1 MEAMTCMT
9 DTLLILLV
17 VVFLLFVGFSIPC
30 ILQIWRTAK
39 GMALTLRIFNENL
52 PVIMKN
58 IEEITTRVNRT
69 SATMQGHFDDLSL
82 MMNKMKAML
91 TLFVGLEEIIR
102 RGAHLPFAPVLRTC
116 LAVSK
121 GVRVFLS
128 HLLSERRK
136 GV

>member
-1 MEAMTCMT
+1 MTGMT
-9 DTLLILLV
+9 DTLLILLS

-39 GMALTLRIFNENL
+39 GMALTLRMFNENL

-58 IEEITTRVNRT
+58 LEEITTRVNRT
-69 SATMQGHFDDLSL
+69 TATMQGHFDDLSL
-82 MMNKMKAML
+82 IMKKIKAML
-91 TLFVGLEEIIR
+91 ILLVGLEEFIR
-102 RGAHLPFAPVLRTC
+102 RGAHLPFAPALRTC

-128 HLLSERRK
+128 HLLSERRED
-136 GV
+136 GR